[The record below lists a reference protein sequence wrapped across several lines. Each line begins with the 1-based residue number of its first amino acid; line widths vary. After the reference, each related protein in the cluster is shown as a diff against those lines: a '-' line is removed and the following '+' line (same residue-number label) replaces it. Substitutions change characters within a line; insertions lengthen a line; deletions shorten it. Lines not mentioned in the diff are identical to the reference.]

1 MTEILAPTRP
11 AASRDV
17 LPAVHDTAAPALL
30 PDGRSVRVAQLNNAA
45 TTPPL
50 RATVEAVTAM
60 LGEYGALHRG
70 AGPRARATV
79 EAVEQALGHVRR
91 FLGQPD
97 ENALLFSTNTSAAIN
112 QLARLLDLGP
122 DQVVVT
128 SEIEHTSNNLPW
140 RHQTRAQVLEVRADD
155 AGALDLHHLAEV
167 LDAHRGRVALVAVTG
182 ASNLTGY
189 RPDLRTL
196 ASLAH
201 DAGALLFVD
210 AAQLAPH
217 RGLDMRAD
225 GVDVLAFSAHKVY
238 APFGLGVLSLPRTLL
253 DRTPVDPGG
262 GSIDM
267 LGAEG
272 AVLWAPP
279 AERHQ
284 TGTWNATGVVALG
297 ASCAAILDTG
307 WTAIEAHERALG
319 GYLVDRLAGVPGMS
333 LPVDPQRYAHE
344 DRIAAVPFRVTGL
357 HHALVASALEVE
369 HGIEVRAG
377 TICNHRLVRRWV
389 GVDDGEQARVEA
401 RIAAG
406 DRLAAYGV
414 VRASLGLQNTA
425 DDVDRLVAGLET
437 LAADGPRERY
447 APMPAEEA
455 FARA

>member
-1 MTEILAPTRP
+1 
-11 AASRDV
+11 
-17 LPAVHDTAAPALL
+17 
-30 PDGRSVRVAQLNNAA
+30 
-45 TTPPL
+45 
-50 RATVEAVTAM
+50 M

-79 EAVEQALGHVRR
+79 DAVEAALDHLRS

-97 ENALLFSTNTSAAIN
+97 DNALLFTTNTSAAIN
-112 QLARLLDLGP
+112 QLARLLDPGP

-140 RHQTRAQVLEVRADD
+140 HHQTRAQVVEVRADD
-155 AGALDLHHLAEV
+155 AGALDLTHLAEV
-167 LDAHRGRVALVAVTG
+167 LDARRGRVALVAVTG
-182 ASNLTGY
+182 ASNLTGH

-201 DAGALLFVD
+201 DAGARLFVD

-217 RGLDMRAD
+217 RGIDMAAD
-225 GVDVLAFSAHKVY
+225 GVDALALSAHKVY

-267 LGAEG
+267 LAAQGR
-272 AVLWAPP
+272 VLWAPP

-284 TGTWNATGVVALG
+284 TGTWNATGIVALG
-297 ASCAAILDTG
+297 ASCAAIADAG
-307 WTAIEAHERALG
+307 WAAVEAHERALT
-319 GYLVDRLAGVPGMS
+319 GYLVERLAAVPGVSM
-333 LPVDPQRYAHE
+333 PVAPQRYAHE
-344 DRIAAVPFRVTGL
+344 DRIGAVPFRVDGL

-389 GVDDGEQARVEA
+389 GADDAEQARVEA
-401 RIAAG
+401 EIAGG
-406 DRLAAYGV
+406 DRLASYGV
-414 VRASLGLQNTA
+414 VRASLGLQNTPG
-425 DDVDRLVAGLET
+425 DVDRLIDGLT
-437 LAADGPRERY
+437 ALATEGPRERY
-447 APMPAEEA
+447 EPMPAEEA
-455 FARA
+455 FRPVR